1 MGKYRRPRINFVL
14 DEDIRDDLTV
24 WAKEEGRTMSNL
36 VERIVTAAVQGK
48 RNSHPNQNPLIQQDR
63 AEKGGTSKQIDR
75 CLVFKT
81 VTNLVEPE
89 PSEPENI
96 HSATD
101 PEKCRD
107 MGRKYRWRLKRMEQ
121 TNDRILKVNCV
132 FYGEQTS
139 FEDSRFGDTDD
150 E

>member
-1 MGKYRRPRINFVL
+1 M
-14 DEDIRDDLTV
+14 
-24 WAKEEGRTMSNL
+24 
-36 VERIVTAAVQGK
+36 
-48 RNSHPNQNPLIQQDR
+48 
-63 AEKGGTSKQIDR
+63 
-75 CLVFKT
+75 
-81 VTNLVEPE
+81 TNLVEQE

-107 MGRKYRWRLKRMEQ
+107 MGRKYRWRLKRIEQ
-121 TNDRILKVNCV
+121 TSDRLLKVNCV